1 VLQCY
6 QLVLRRL
13 RKYQLVVVFWVFF
26 FAAGGV
32 VLRVL
37 RELFLP
43 LFVSIVSLFVAESDS
58 RVVFVALRV

>member
-1 VLQCY
+1 
-6 QLVLRRL
+6 L
-13 RKYQLVVVFWVFF
+13 RKYQLVVVFWVFL
-26 FAAGGV
+26 FAAGVG

-37 RELFLP
+37 REVFLP